1 MKIRLNPNRQTL
13 FSSIRACAAS
23 IATVAGL
30 MGLVVSTT
38 PNAFAQ
44 ASAYPNKPIKLIV
57 PFAPGG
63 TTDIL
68 GRLAAAELS
77 KVLGV
82 SAVVENRPGAGGNIG
97 ADAVAKS
104 APDGY
109 TLLVGTVGTQAINH
123 SLYPKIP
130 FDSLKDFEP
139 ITLLATVPNVLV
151 VHPSVPAKTTKELI
165 AFVKSKPGKLNYAS
179 SGNGTSIHLGAE
191 LFKSMTGTF
200 ITHIPYRGSTPALTD
215 LMAGQADMMFDNL
228 PSALPFIKSGRLRA
242 IALTSAKPS
251 AALPGVPTIG
261 ETVPGFEASSW
272 FGIWAPAGTPKEII
286 TKLNQVLVAYL
297 QNPEAKEKIAAQGA
311 DTVGNS
317 PEQLNAFVK
326 AELTKWAKVVKQSGA
341 KID

>member
-1 MKIRLNPNRQTL
+1 MKFHFSPNRQTS
-13 FSSIRACAAS
+13 FSSIRACAVS

-30 MGLVVSTT
+30 MGLVVSTI

-165 AFVKSKPGKLNYAS
+165 AYVKSKPGKLNYAS

-242 IALTSAKPS
+242 VALTSAKPS

-261 ETVPGFEASSW
+261 ETVPGYEASSW

>member
-1 MKIRLNPNRQTL
+1 
-13 FSSIRACAAS
+13 
-23 IATVAGL
+23 
-30 MGLVVSTT
+30 
-38 PNAFAQ
+38 
-44 ASAYPNKPIKLIV
+44 
-57 PFAPGG
+57 
-63 TTDIL
+63 
-68 GRLAAAELS
+68 
-77 KVLGV
+77 
-82 SAVVENRPGAGGNIG
+82 
-97 ADAVAKS
+97 
-104 APDGY
+104 
-109 TLLVGTVGTQAINH
+109 
-123 SLYPKIP
+123 
-130 FDSLKDFEP
+130 
-139 ITLLATVPNVLV
+139 